1 MNIPEEVLNKI
12 SYNASLAGYSEEED
26 KKDFRNPTYN
36 LVSRLGYLIGVDKRL
51 FEDPTN
57 PAMMIKVYDK
67 LNSDKNARII
77 RNLCRVR
84 TGIEKY
90 YMAIVQE
97 FNHNFKNI
105 DSVPDLI
112 DAESVRDL
120 SNDGVTLY
128 KTRPNIDQYLITI
141 NTEIASKISN
151 CKHLFPEWLKWE
163 YVKTLFIM
171 PKGTK
176 VEGIKAEG
184 NYYNSDRN
192 RYPYQCYINFEVNCE
207 GNLLYCDEKLI
218 NALYSYHNDYFSDY
232 SLVRSAGDAAK
243 SNIHEFLTASEK
255 CIMVVDCENSNP
267 IKLAG
272 MFHSLTEEEKSNIY
286 KVLMFD
292 GDYSTSGWQILFE
305 QNMTGVKTD
314 YEVVKRIY
322 ESKSQVD
329 MTLAVEATRE
339 VFQNGVDSIILVSSD
354 SDYWAMIKSLP
365 EVNFMMMIEKEKSGL
380 KIREKLELNGIR
392 YCFIDDFNTAQS
404 YSIKT
409 ETIKRYIEGKINEN
423 LAINMEELLDEA
435 VRNSWVDMTKN
446 EKNQFFE
453 KYIRKARV
461 VVDRDGVLSI
471 EMGT

>member
-1 MNIPEEVLNKI
+1 
-12 SYNASLAGYSEEED
+12 
-26 KKDFRNPTYN
+26 
-36 LVSRLGYLIGVDKRL
+36 
-51 FEDPTN
+51 
-57 PAMMIKVYDK
+57 
-67 LNSDKNARII
+67 
-77 RNLCRVR
+77 
-84 TGIEKY
+84 
-90 YMAIVQE
+90 
-97 FNHNFKNI
+97 
-105 DSVPDLI
+105 
-112 DAESVRDL
+112 
-120 SNDGVTLY
+120 
-128 KTRPNIDQYLITI
+128 
-141 NTEIASKISN
+141 
-151 CKHLFPEWLKWE
+151 
-163 YVKTLFIM
+163 
-171 PKGTK
+171 
-176 VEGIKAEG
+176 
-184 NYYNSDRN
+184 
-192 RYPYQCYINFEVNCE
+192 
-207 GNLLYCDEKLI
+207 
-218 NALYSYHNDYFSDY
+218 
-232 SLVRSAGDAAK
+232 
-243 SNIHEFLTASEK
+243 
-255 CIMVVDCENSNP
+255 
-267 IKLAG
+267 
-272 MFHSLTEEEKSNIY
+272 
-286 KVLMFD
+286 MFD